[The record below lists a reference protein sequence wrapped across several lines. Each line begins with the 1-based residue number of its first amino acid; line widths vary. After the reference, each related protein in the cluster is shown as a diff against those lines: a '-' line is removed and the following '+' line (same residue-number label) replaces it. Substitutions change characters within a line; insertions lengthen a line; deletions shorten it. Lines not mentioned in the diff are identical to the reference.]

1 MTVLRVTFFTIGLLA
16 APAIAQA
23 APVLMNSIDGLR
35 PRDVLDADAHGFKAP
50 NLQKLVAEGV
60 YASGVKN
67 ALPTVTYPNHTT
79 LITGVWPAKHGI
91 ANNPTFDPLQKNMGG
106 WYWYSQDIKVG
117 TLWDAVHKSGGK
129 VASLSWP
136 VSVGT
141 RSIDF
146 NVPEYWRADI
156 PEDLKVIRALST
168 PGVIPLLE
176 KKTGLDFAQA
186 DGEEVEKDVGRARF
200 AAALIAAKHPMF
212 TTVHLRGLDHIEHGF
227 GPGSAEAKDA

>member
-1 MTVLRVTFFTIGLLA
+1 MTVLRVTFFTVGLLA
-16 APAIAQA
+16 VPAIAQA
-23 APVLMNSIDGLR
+23 APVLMISIDGLR
-35 PRDVLDADAHGFKAP
+35 PRDVLDADARGFKAP
-50 NLQKLVAEGV
+50 FLKSLVADGA

-106 WYWYSQDIKVG
+106 WYWYTQDIKVG

-136 VSVGT
+136 VSVGA

-146 NVPEYWRADI
+146 NLPEYWRADI
-156 PEDLKVIRALST
+156 PEDLKLI
-168 PGVIPLLE
+168 
-176 KKTGLDFAQA
+176 
-186 DGEEVEKDVGRARF
+186 ARF
-200 AAALIAAKHPMF
+200 VHAGHRPAAGKAHRAGLSRRPMAKAWKRMSAAPALPP
-212 TTVHLRGLDHIEHGF
+212 R
-227 GPGSAEAKDA
+227 